1 MKKLFVLV
9 IVLLAVA
16 ASIHAAGAVQSFGF
30 LFEMKNLLLSIDSY
44 DDGFQAGAG
53 LKWWMMDTV
62 ALRGLLNFEMNIFEG
77 NTTAEIGLSCGAELH
92 PVKAKV
98 SPYFGGFAG
107 TRLVMDAENAVDF
120 YFGGMAGVEMRVW
133 ENVGAFAEYDLLMRF
148 DAEGFTMGIGAGG
161 GAQIGLIIYF

>member
-1 MKKLFVLV
+1 MKKLL
-9 IVLLAVA
+9 VLLILFFAIT
-16 ASIHAAGAVQSFGF
+16 ASIHAADAAQSLGF
-30 LFEMKNLLLSIDSY
+30 IFEMRNLLLSIDSY

-53 LKWWMMDTV
+53 LKWWMMNTL
-62 ALRGLLNFEMNIFEG
+62 ALRGLLNFDLNIFEG
-77 NTTAEIGLSCGAELH
+77 NTTAEIGLGCGAELH

-98 SPYFGGFAG
+98 SPYFGGFVG
-107 TRLVMDAENAVDF
+107 TRLVMDVENAVDF

-148 DAEGFTMGIGAGG
+148 DADGFTMGIGAGG